1 MQRVNAPDIDN
12 KLVQK
17 KFRIK
22 MRFSQPRD
30 SGEKLLDWYHGTVTE
45 KPIVEGALRDLEWRL
60 ELVAGVSRRNEYVG
74 VMFKHLG
81 HEALGET
88 ICFCVEVADHL
99 VAPPPSHQADGIWV
113 HLCHEDSHDPPCTEG
128 ARDDVRLSE
137 TDRRAFCSDD
147 GSDGSRD
154 VVPSDLL
161 SLGAF
166 IVS

>member
-1 MQRVNAPDIDN
+1 MLPKPHYPVPG
-12 KLVQK
+12 LQK
-17 KFRIK
+17 
-22 MRFSQPRD
+22 P
-30 SGEKLLDWYHGTVTE
+30 L
-45 KPIVEGALRDLEWRL
+45 VEGALRDLECLL
-60 ELVAGVSRRNEYVG
+60 ELVASVSRRNECVG

-81 HEALGET
+81 HEALGEN

-99 VAPPPSHQADGIWV
+99 VALPPSHQVDGIWV
-113 HLCHEDSHDPPCTEG
+113 HLCHEESHDPPCTEG